1 MAAKCVIVW
10 LVNFVD
16 CHKRVFPL
24 EMSQPRLQM
33 PACIVYSKLVLELE
47 LVADKPTF

>member
-33 PACIVYSKLVLELE
+33 PACYIGNSKLVLE